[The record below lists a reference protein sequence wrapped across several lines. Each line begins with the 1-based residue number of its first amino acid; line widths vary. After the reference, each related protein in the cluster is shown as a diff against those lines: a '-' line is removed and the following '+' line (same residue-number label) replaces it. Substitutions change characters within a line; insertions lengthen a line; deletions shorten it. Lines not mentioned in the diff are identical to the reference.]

1 MSKPAPPEP
10 VDPYEAAEAQ
20 TGTNVSTSLAN
31 TALGLV
37 DQITPYGNLTY
48 DQTGTYTFVDP
59 NSGVEYELPT
69 YTATTELTPI
79 GQATLNQQNLANY
92 ELSEL
97 AAQQAAY
104 LGDYLATEGPAAPTL
119 VTDYSDE
126 YAGEVYDAAMSR
138 VTPQMD
144 QQYDDLTA
152 QLVAQGLE
160 PGTEAFDRQMS
171 LYYQGVNDMQTQAWL
186 ASQSAAAQQASFEND
201 ALLSQYEADLA
212 ARGQP
217 INEITAL
224 LSGAQVAV
232 PQFDV
237 ATPAGIPTTDIAGYM
252 YQTSAQ
258 EQAAYEAQLAA
269 ATSMWNGLFGF
280 AGDIWPG

>member
-1 MSKPAPPEP
+1 MSKPAAPEP
-10 VDPYEAAEAQ
+10 VDPYQAAEAQ

-37 DQITPYGNLTY
+37 DQVTPYGNLSY

-79 GQATLNQQNLANY
+79 GQATLNQQNLANF
-92 ELSEL
+92 ELSQL
-97 AAQQAAY
+97 AADQAAY

-119 VTDYSDE
+119 VTDYSGE

-152 QLVAQGLE
+152 QLVAQGLQ

-186 ASQSAAAQQASFEND
+186 ASQSAAAQQAAFQND
-201 ALLSQYEADLA
+201 AMLSQYEADLA

-224 LSGAQVAV
+224 LSGAQVNV
-232 PQFDV
+232 PQFQT
-237 ATPAGIPTTDIAGYM
+237 ATPAGIPTTDIAGMM
-252 YQTSAQ
+252 YDSYDQEMQAYQAELAQ
-258 EQAAYEAQLAA
+258 ANQ
-269 ATSMWNGLFGF
+269 MWGGLFGLT
-280 AGDIWPG
+280 GSLIGI